1 MIYINSKNKFK
12 LNKNNAYILID
23 FDKTITCCEG
33 DDSWAAVANPKIVG
47 KEIKNDIDK
56 LYEKYRPI
64 EMDYN
69 ISKQEKL
76 KQMEIWY
83 SECMNLYYNYKL
95 TKNKIEESIKSSN
108 IKFRK
113 GVKELLISLHKQNV
127 PVIILSAGIG
137 NTIEQFLKTNNC
149 YFDDTMYIISNFIEF
164 DRKGNVKKFDNSK
177 IIHSLNKNINV
188 HLPDKFKKKIRNK
201 KYKILLG
208 DLIEDTKMVDKDEL
222 NTTLTI
228 GILTKEMESEEN
240 LKLYNTKFDIV
251 LTDEENLREVVKNLI
266 EI

>member
-1 MIYINSKNKFK
+1 
-12 LNKNNAYILID
+12 
-23 FDKTITCCEG
+23 
-33 DDSWAAVANPKIVG
+33 
-47 KEIKNDIDK
+47 
-56 LYEKYRPI
+56 
-64 EMDYN
+64 
-69 ISKQEKL
+69 
-76 KQMEIWY
+76 
-83 SECMNLYYNYKL
+83 
-95 TKNKIEESIKSSN
+95 
-108 IKFRK
+108 
-113 GVKELLISLHKQNV
+113 
-127 PVIILSAGIG
+127 
-137 NTIEQFLKTNNC
+137 
-149 YFDDTMYIISNFIEF
+149 MYIISNFIEF

-188 HLPDKFKKKIRNK
+188 HLPDEFKKKIRNK

>member
-113 GVKELLISLHKQNV
+113 GVKDLLISLHKQNI

-177 IIHSLNKNINV
+177 IIHSLNKTING
-188 HLPDKFKKKIRNK
+188 HLPNESKKKIKNK
-201 KYKILLG
+201 KYKILVG
-208 DLIEDTKMVDKDEL
+208 DLIEDIKMVDKDDL
-222 NTTLTI
+222 NKTLTI
-228 GILTKEMESEEN
+228 GILTKEMENEEN
-240 LKLYNTKFDIV
+240 LRLYNAKFNIV
-251 LTDEENLREVVKNLI
+251 LTDEENLGEFIRELI